1 MSNSDSIQQAADR
14 HAAPL
19 LAPKRKKGWSAKD
32 VGSQLLGP
40 AAIVIFLV
48 IWEILV
54 RVMEI
59 PAFILSTPSQIAVV
73 VYEDFVTGVVFRHF
87 LITLEEVLVGF
98 GIATIGGVLL
108 GTVIGLVPWV
118 NRTLYPM
125 LLAVQTIPKIALAP
139 LFLIWFGFG
148 ISSKIV
154 TVAVIVFFPIMVNVI
169 AGIQT
174 VDPRRLLL
182 MKALGA
188 TPFETYVKVRFPSM
202 LPFLFAGLEVAIIFS
217 VTGAIVAE
225 FIGASVGLG
234 SMIIQRQSTSYVAG
248 VFSILFYLTVMG
260 LTLNAILRWIGNY
273 FCSWARV
280 KES

>member
-1 MSNSDSIQQAADR
+1 MSSPDIRRAADR
-14 HAAPL
+14 HAAPA
-19 LAPKRKKGWSAKD
+19 LAVNRRKGWTAKQIA
-32 VGSQLLGP
+32 SQMLGP
-40 AAIVIFLV
+40 VAIAIFLV
-48 IWEILV
+48 AWEVAV
-54 RVMEI
+54 RTMEI
-59 PAFILSTPSQIAVV
+59 PAYILSTPSQIAVV
-73 VYEDFVTGVVFRHF
+73 VYQDLFSGVVFPHF
-87 LITLEEVLVGF
+87 LVTLQEVVVGF

-108 GTVIGLVPWV
+108 GTVIGLVPWI

-125 LLAVQTIPKIALAP
+125 LLALQTIPKIALAP

-148 ISSKIV
+148 ITSKIV

-169 AGIQT
+169 AGIRT

>member
-1 MSNSDSIQQAADR
+1 MSNSDSIQRAAVR
-14 HAAPL
+14 HATPTPA
-19 LAPKRKKGWSAKD
+19 AKRRTGWTAKQI
-32 VGSQLLGP
+32 GSQLLGP
-40 AAIVIFLV
+40 IAIVVFLI
-48 IWEILV
+48 IWEVLV
-54 RVMEI
+54 RVMEV
-59 PAFILSTPSQIAVV
+59 PAYILSTPSQIAVV
-73 VYEDFVTGVVFRHF
+73 VYEDLVSGVVFPHF
-87 LITLEEVLVGF
+87 MVTLQEVVVGF
-98 GIATIGGVLL
+98 AIATIGGVLL
-108 GTVIGLVPWV
+108 GTVIGLVPWI

-148 ISSKIV
+148 ITSKIV

-182 MKALGA
+182 MRALGA
-188 TPFETYVKVRFPSM
+188 TPLETYIKVRFPSM

-260 LTLNAILRWIGNY
+260 LSLNAILRWIGNY